1 MSSRHSKLIFGMAA
15 ALTFAVLAGIAMVIA
30 NSQASDRDDVSERF
44 TRRPAISATL
54 TSALFSATT
63 TTPQQQKRLADLYG
77 GKSVSD
83 ATLTRAAKRSD
94 DVFIALLDPQG
105 ELLALSGGAPPGVKS
120 ELASDPE
127 YVQAVRDS
135 HQPVALSDYL
145 DLGPGGEATQAFVQ
159 PIESASGTRLLVTGF
174 GPQNL
179 YAFLSSSLTS
189 LVDIVGGQAYIV
201 DSNGAVVASSDPA
214 GKPAQPVPVPGLTEA
229 LASGMVGPLP
239 DDQYF
244 AAAPIA
250 NSSWQ
255 VVTVA
260 PESDVFASVDG
271 FHQWVPWLLFS
282 AFALALV
289 AAFALLYRVLRN
301 ATELTVAHEQL
312 DASNRVL
319 QRRAKELE
327 RSNAEL
333 EQFASIASHDLQ
345 EPLRKVQMFSQRALE
360 VDGDKLSDKGRDYL
374 RRNTEAAS
382 RMQMLIEDLLMFS
395 RVGTQGRP
403 FVETD
408 LNKTVA
414 AVISDLETTIQA
426 ADGTVEV
433 GALPTAVV
441 DEPQIRQLF
450 QNLISNAIKFRRG
463 DVPPVVRIDGEI
475 TGRFAEISVSD
486 NGIGFDP
493 RYATRIFRVF
503 ERLHGRGEYPGTGIG
518 LALCRKIA
526 ERHGGSITVDSTPE
540 KGSVFTV
547 TLPRQRA
554 PEQNLEPAASSDDRK
569 REVVGV

>member
-1 MSSRHSKLIFGMAA
+1 MSSRHSKLIFGLAA
-15 ALTFAVLAGIAMVIA
+15 ALTFAVLAGIAIVIA
-30 NSQASDRDDVSERF
+30 NSQSSDRDDVSERF

-63 TTPQQQKRLADLYG
+63 TTPQQQKRLAELYG
-77 GKSVSD
+77 GKSVAN

-94 DVFIALLDPQG
+94 DVFVALLNPQG
-105 ELLALSGGAPPGVKS
+105 ELLALSGGAPPGVKP

-127 YVQAVRDS
+127 YVRAVRDGR
-135 HQPVALSDYL
+135 QPVALSDYL

-239 DDQYF
+239 NDQYF

-260 PESDVFASVDG
+260 PEADVFASVNG
-271 FHQWVPWLLFS
+271 FHRWVPWLLFS
-282 AFALALV
+282 AFALALI

-301 ATELTVAHEQL
+301 AAELSVAHERL

-360 VDGDKLSDKGRDYL
+360 IDGDKLSEKGRDYL

-426 ADGTVEV
+426 ADGKVEV

-450 QNLISNAIKFRRG
+450 QNLISNAIKFRRR
-463 DVPPVVRIDGEI
+463 DVPPVVRIAGEVK
-475 TGRFAEISVSD
+475 GRFVEISVSD

-493 RYATRIFRVF
+493 RYAARIFRVF

-526 ERHGGSITVDSTPE
+526 ERHGGSIMVESRPE

-554 PEQNLEPAASSDDRK
+554 PEQSLEPAASSDDRK